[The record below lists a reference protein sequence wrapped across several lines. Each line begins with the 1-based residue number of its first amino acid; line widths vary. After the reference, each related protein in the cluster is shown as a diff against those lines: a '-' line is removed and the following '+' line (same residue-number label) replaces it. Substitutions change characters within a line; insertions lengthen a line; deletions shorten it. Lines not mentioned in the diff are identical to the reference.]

1 MRRVLAIAG
10 LLLIAGCGKR
20 GLLKPREGHAPPPV
34 PAAVRAAPTPEQ
46 MLVLPP
52 QSQPIRVDDPLS
64 KSQERPDDRFDL
76 PPPR

>member
-1 MRRVLAIAG
+1 MRRVVLAA
-10 LLLIAGCGKR
+10 LLILAACGKV
-20 GLLKPREGHAPPPV
+20 GQLEPTEGHAPPPK
-34 PAAVRAAPTPEQ
+34 PARTATAPTPAK

-76 PPPR
+76 PPPG